1 MGVQTWALPIWN
13 AALLSPAALLDGTLG
28 NRVNIRRTHPATGKV
43 TEEEAIIRSGPD
55 NAVVLQTAD
64 GFEGLRCSGLP
75 ETLVYDSIPAG
86 LSAKPTL
93 SVTTRSPEA
102 TTADVTLT
110 YLATGFDWAAY
121 YVARVND
128 DGKTLD
134 LFGWLDRKSTRLN
147 YSP

>member
-1 MGVQTWALPIWN
+1 MRISDWSSDVCSSDL
-13 AALLSPAALLDGTLG
+13 
-28 NRVNIRRTHPATGKV
+28 
-43 TEEEAIIRSGPD
+43 D

-110 YLATGFDWAAY
+110 YLATGFDWAAH

-128 DGKTLD
+128 DGKTFD
-134 LFGWLDRKSTRLN
+134 LFGWLTVANRSEERRVGKECVSTCRSRWWP
-147 YSP
+147 YH

>member
-1 MGVQTWALPIWN
+1 M
-13 AALLSPAALLDGTLG
+13 
-28 NRVNIRRTHPATGKV
+28 
-43 TEEEAIIRSGPD
+43 EEEAIIRSGPD

-64 GFEGLRCSGLP
+64 GFEELRCSCLP

-110 YLATGFDWAAY
+110 YLATGFDWAAHS
-121 YVARVND
+121 VARVND
-128 DGKTLD
+128 DGKTPA
-134 LFGWLDRKSTRLN
+134 LFGWLTVPKSNELSFAASHVLVISGHCIREREPEG
-147 YSP
+147 SKGVEEGR

>member
-1 MGVQTWALPIWN
+1 MW
-13 AALLSPAALLDGTLG
+13 
-28 NRVNIRRTHPATGKV
+28 
-43 TEEEAIIRSGPD
+43 SGRD
-55 NAVVLQTAD
+55 NAVGIQSAD
-64 GFEGLRCSGLP
+64 GLEGLRCSALP

-110 YLATGFDWAAY
+110 YLATGVDWAAH

-128 DGKTLD
+128 DGKTIA
-134 LFGWLDRKSTRLN
+134 LFRSEERGVGKECVSPRRTRGST
-147 YSP
+147 SH

>member
-1 MGVQTWALPIWN
+1 MIAVSAVVTGLPGGVVQKNRN

-75 ETLVYDSIPAG
+75 ET
-86 LSAKPTL
+86 
-93 SVTTRSPEA
+93 RSEEHTSELQSLMRISYA
-102 TTADVTLT
+102 VFCFKKKK
-110 YLATGFDWAAY
+110 TGDTKIITPIYF
-121 YVARVND
+121 
-128 DGKTLD
+128 
-134 LFGWLDRKSTRLN
+134 
-147 YSP
+147 